1 MEEKRKVVFSD
12 QFESK
17 IKEGIDLLAD
27 AVMTTMGPKG
37 KLVLIQKENKH
48 PIVTK
53 DGVTVANSINL
64 IDDIQNMGV
73 KIIKEAASRTAD
85 EAGDGTTTSTVLA
98 RSIYSEGLKMK
109 SAGYQVNG
117 MKKGIEKGLALIK
130 EELFKN
136 KKNITTKEEINQ
148 VALISANGEK
158 DIANMIVSAIE
169 KSGPDGSIIVESAK
183 GFKSELI
190 TVDGFKINR
199 GYLSPY
205 FVTDKNKMNAVFSKP
220 LVLICDREFTS
231 IHDLLKPLEMA
242 LELGRPTLLICND
255 ISGDAMKGLVLN
267 KTKGALKVCA
277 IKSPGFGASRHEMLV
292 DLQSIVGGTI
302 LTSTFDMST
311 FTQEC
316 FGTCE
321 KAIIHKNM
329 SMIISK
335 ESDVKKDSIEK
346 RIESIHERLEEK
358 YSLAE
363 GEEDVLRYRLQQLSG
378 GISIL
383 RIGAATES
391 ELVERYDRVDDALNA
406 SKAAILEGILPGG
419 GTALLKV
426 SKKIKDAARNISNQN
441 VRAGMEILSKSIQEP
456 FLQII
461 RNSNNTAEIVLEK
474 VINSKKDIGYDS
486 REDKYGN
493 MYEMGIVDPH
503 KVVRCAIENA
513 VSAAVMLLCVDCCLI
528 QEKENLD

>member
-1 MEEKRKVVFSD
+1 MEEKRKVIFND
-12 QFESK
+12 QFENK

-27 AVMTTMGPKG
+27 AVMSTMGPKG
-37 KLVLIQKENKH
+37 KLVLIQKEDSH

-53 DGVTVANSINL
+53 DGVTVANAINL
-64 IDDIQNMGV
+64 KDDLKNMGV

-117 MKKGIEKGLALIK
+117 LKRGIEKGLKLIK
-130 EELFKN
+130 KELLKR
-136 KKNITTKEEINQ
+136 KKDITTKEEINQ

-158 DIANMIVSAIE
+158 DIADMIVTAID

-199 GYLSPY
+199 GFLSPY
-205 FVTDKNKMNAVFSKP
+205 FVTDKNKMNAIFNKP

-231 IHDLLKPLEMA
+231 IHDLLKPLEA
-242 LELGRPTLLICND
+242 GLEAGKPILLICNE
-255 ISGDAMKGLVLN
+255 ISGDAMQGLVLN
-267 KTKGALKVCA
+267 KTKGSLRICA
-277 IKSPGFGASRHEMLV
+277 IKSPGFGASRHEMLL
-292 DLQSIVGGTI
+292 DMQTIVGGSI
-302 LTSTFDMST
+302 IDSSFDMSK
-311 FTQEC
+311 FSRED
-316 FGTCE
+316 FGVCE

-335 ESDVKKDSIEK
+335 ETDTKK
-346 RIESIHERLEEK
+346 ESIDIRIKAIRKRLKEK

-363 GEEDVLRYRLQQLSG
+363 GEEEILIYRLQQLSG

-391 ELVERYDRVDDALNA
+391 ELIERYDRVDDALNA
-406 SKAAILEGILPGG
+406 AKAAILEGILPGG
-419 GTALLKV
+419 GTSLLKISQNLKQV
-426 SKKIKDAARNISNQN
+426 AQEIKNQN
-441 VRAGMEILSKSIQEP
+441 ERAGVEILAKALQEP

-461 RNSNNTAEIVLEK
+461 RNGNEPAEVILEK
-474 VINSKKDIGYDS
+474 IITSKDNVGYDS
-486 REDKYGN
+486 RKDRFGN

-528 QEKENLD
+528 QEKD